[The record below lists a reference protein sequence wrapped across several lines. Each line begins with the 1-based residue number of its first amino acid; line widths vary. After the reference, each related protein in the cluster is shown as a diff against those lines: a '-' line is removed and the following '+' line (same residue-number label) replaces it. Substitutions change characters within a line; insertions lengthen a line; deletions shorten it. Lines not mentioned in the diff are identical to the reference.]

1 MAQLRGGA
9 VTDADQ
15 PDLEGA
21 GLSADAADARA
32 AIAAWLCAVIP
43 RARTRAA
50 YAWPRGAAVMRRRA
64 WARSEVPQPPRHAR
78 LSCVLGRALPVTHGR
93 AMVPWVRLRPRV

>member
-1 MAQLRGGA
+1 VAQLRGGA

-50 YAWPRGAAVMRRRA
+50 K
-64 WARSEVPQPPRHAR
+64 
-78 LSCVLGRALPVTHGR
+78 
-93 AMVPWVRLRPRV
+93 